1 MANALSHIS
10 LSKQSDQLKLLS
22 NHSQL
27 RICSDKS
34 NGNVHSTVSCYAPA
48 RTSIDTCSSP
58 SHSQYC
64 ACNPAGN
71 HGNTQRIV
79 RIRGTPQQCPR
90 DASAQQASRSAHCST
105 EHPSYRVIVPTSRH
119 RSGNPEHPTPAI
131 CPGTFANG
139 RDHASAGPTTTG
151 TTNSVQWANHRPG
164 NTTTGRHARGHND
177 TAACTNLDTFIA
189 RQGAGPLPSFDGTPA
204 EWPVFIQIYESSTN
218 TCNYTDAES
227 LACLQNSLKGN
238 AKTLVQSLLALP
250 VNVPTI
256 IETLKLHYGRSDL
269 IIETLIDQVQALP
282 SVDELHLS
290 DFAVAVQNLV
300 TTIVSAHVEAHLQ
313 NPQLRKDLM
322 GRLPPS
328 LRLQWGEKVADI
340 GPNHVNL
347 PHFSKWLTAKAN
359 ALSFVVQPQPKQ
371 TPALATATA
380 LVAVAP
386 PRKPTSR
393 THRTRPLTCVYCDK
407 PGHYPDECKRYA
419 MVADRKEQLN
429 KKRRCY
435 LCLSRR
441 HTQAECDSA
450 RKCAH
455 CQMTGRPHCSLCPT
469 KFAQPGTSTTQKPSG
484 IHHAEAAAQ
493 PSTCTERPTH
503 TEPATLTV
511 GREAVRMQTATTQVV
526 NPRHPD
532 SPVTARI
539 LFDSGSYRT
548 YITQTLADK
557 LQLRQSNPEMLHL
570 ATFGNDAVQHISA
583 RSADLAVHLADDTM
597 QQVTATVIPT
607 ITGNITTAPLSSD
620 VRASLPADIQLQ
632 LADGDTVTVTYL

>member
-1 MANALSHIS
+1 MAEITHLQA
-10 LSKQSDQLKLLS
+10 QL
-22 NHSQL
+22 
-27 RICSDKS
+27 
-34 NGNVHSTVSCYAPA
+34 
-48 RTSIDTCSSP
+48 
-58 SHSQYC
+58 
-64 ACNPAGN
+64 
-71 HGNTQRIV
+71 
-79 RIRGTPQQCPR
+79 QQ
-90 DASAQQASRSAHCST
+90 AQQTQSS
-105 EHPSYRVIVPTSRH
+105 
-119 RSGNPEHPTPAI
+119 
-131 CPGTFANG
+131 
-139 RDHASAGPTTTG
+139 GPTIDQAIQQLADTLAATM
-151 TTNSVQWANHRPG
+151 TRPP
-164 NTTTGRHARGHND
+164 AP
-177 TAACTNLDTFIA
+177 NLDTFIG

-218 TCNYTDAES
+218 TCNYTDAEN
-227 LACLQNSLKGN
+227 LARLQNSLKGN

-250 VNVPTI
+250 ANVPTI

-290 DFAVAVQNLV
+290 DFAVAVQNLF
-300 TTIVSAHVEAHLQ
+300 TTIVSADAEAHLQ
-313 NPQLRKDLM
+313 NPQLRKDLV

-328 LRLQWGEKVADI
+328 LRLQWGEKVAEV

-347 PHFSKWLTAKAN
+347 SHFSKWLTAKAN

-386 PRKPTSR
+386 PRKPTLR
-393 THRTRPLTCVYCDK
+393 PQPTRPLTCVYCDK

-419 MVADRKEQLN
+419 TLADRKEQLN

-455 CQMTGRPHCSLCPT
+455 CQRTGRHHRSLCPT
-469 KFAQPGTSTTQKPSG
+469 KFGQTGTPTTQKPSVT
-484 IHHAEAAAQ
+484 HHAEAAAQ

-511 GREAVRMQTATTQVV
+511 GWEVVHMQTVIAQVV

-532 SPVTARI
+532 STVTAHI

-557 LQLRQSNPEMLHL
+557 LQLRQSNPDMLHL

-583 RSADLAVHLADDTM
+583 RSADLAVHLADDTT

-607 ITGNITTAPLSSD
+607 ITGNITTAPLSSKL
-620 VRASLPADIQLQ
+620 RASLPADIQLADDDTTTQPQAIDILVGNDYFQDFILPERRQ
-632 LADGDTVTVTYL
+632 LRPGLYAVRTRLGWIVSGRTSAQPDTSSPTTTPSLVVMSALPAAQTNTSPLDKPQPERFWDLETVGIT